1 MSTDVVS
8 HKASWCVAQAAG
20 QGSRMG
26 RADRRGMK
34 LLLPFNNILI
44 PAPFLA
50 GQRSALLAESI
61 IGWLVV
67 VDHQVELFWPLRT
80 IWTEMPRL
88 TTSMRSVFHGTTAF
102 PEFAHKQNSIAR

>member
-61 IGWLVV
+61 IGWPVV
-67 VDHQVELFWPLRT
+67 VNHQAELFWPLRT
-80 IWTEMPRL
+80 IWDEKPRL
-88 TTSMRSVFHGTTAF
+88 ATRMPWVFPGSTAF
-102 PEFAHKQNSIAR
+102 PEFAQ